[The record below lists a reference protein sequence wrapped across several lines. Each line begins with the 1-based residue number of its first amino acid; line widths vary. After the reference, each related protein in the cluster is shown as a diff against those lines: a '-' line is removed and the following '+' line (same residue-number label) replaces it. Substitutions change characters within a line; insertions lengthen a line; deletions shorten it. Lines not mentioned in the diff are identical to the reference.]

1 MQLGKTYIL
10 QHRFHSVRVK
20 IKSIDRKWDIN
31 TLEFNIGEE
40 VSLNDIAQVSLQ
52 TNQPLNYDPF
62 VENSKTGNAILVD
75 ETSYNTV
82 GALMFL

>member
-1 MQLGKTYIL
+1 M
-10 QHRFHSVRVK
+10 
-20 IKSIDRKWDIN
+20 
-31 TLEFNIGEE
+31 
-40 VSLNDIAQVSLQ
+40 SLNDIAQVSLQ